1 MGTPQNIKRFRI
13 NPVEVAIFSI
23 VTLIFLNSVYNLF
36 YDRQGFHPA
45 ALAPMAANPT
55 SEGRSPASVGQSFM
69 NLEVKC
75 ETNSEQETAAA
86 KVRLTGALCGVGA
99 TAADASKLLKT
110 QIVNNAN
117 KFSAT
122 VFTDTTAGKFST
134 DYIPLNT
141 GKNPIRIEF
150 VYQEWIAHGGRW
162 GIVMRV
168 VRVRLVVLR
177 LADRAPSHWM
187 NTRASSGMD

>member
-1 MGTPQNIKRFRI
+1 MGTPQQLRRYKV

-45 ALAPMAANPT
+45 ALAPMAATPV
-55 SEGRSPASVGQSFM
+55 SEGRSPASVNPAFA

-75 ETNSEQETAAA
+75 GINSEQDTQAA
-86 KVRLTGALCGVGA
+86 KVRLTGTLCG
-99 TAADASKLLKT
+99 AAAGTDGSKLIKT

-117 KFSAT
+117 RFSAT
-122 VFTDTTAGKFST
+122 VFTDLSAGKFST

-141 GKNPIRIEF
+141 GKNPIHLEF
-150 VYQEWIAHGGRW
+150 VFQGGKQ
-162 GIVMRV
+162 V
-168 VRVRLVVLR
+168 
-177 LADRAPSHWM
+177 SHDVTVIK
-187 NTRASSGMD
+187 N